1 MQNMQN
7 PWGKSQ
13 IDGIAILILPVL
25 FLWESWRANS
35 RTVSGALVLVSKR
48 EVISIAV
55 KNFVNPPCLTNIL
68 QGNDKV
74 TSGPGHVACRI
85 RTPHIQHMRSGSA
98 CAVKRTLGLQLQGL
112 EVVAHELPLPAV
124 SDVQLRH
131 KIFHPCGLV
140 ELSRWAPV
148 SRSLLQGIGN
158 GMWEISGLE
167 E

>member
-1 MQNMQN
+1 MSDSHPPYPTHAVWQRLRCQAD
-7 PWGKSQ
+7 
-13 IDGIAILILPVL
+13 I
-25 FLWESWRANS
+25 
-35 RTVSGALVLVSKR
+35 GAS
-48 EVISIAV
+48 
-55 KNFVNPPCLTNIL
+55 
-68 QGNDKV
+68 
-74 TSGPGHVACRI
+74 
-85 RTPHIQHMRSGSA
+85 
-98 CAVKRTLGLQLQGL
+98 GL